1 MAFIQLGPQNIWM
14 RYDHLHILIIMSGA
28 AVCCPLPRDDAG
40 FNFMGG
46 AHNPEVNAAHG
57 S

>member
-1 MAFIQLGPQNIWM
+1 MAFIQLGPQNISM
-14 RYDHLHILIIMSGA
+14 RHDHLHILIIMSGA

-40 FNFMGG
+40 FSFMRG